1 MEKKKMFLPD
11 RPIAFNRDF
20 VSIGCGIKGALM
32 LSQAVYWAKRTTS
45 KDMSFYKTQAEWEE
59 ETGLTRHEQAGAQK
73 TLQELGFIK
82 VEKKG
87 MPAKNYYF
95 VQEEAIFEALLEI
108 GSQSSEKR
116 TTSHPKSGSQVDR
129 KADDIPYTEIT
140 TETTSMG
147 EGEGRGG
154 EREITGAM
162 VTDGIGLFRGVNPT
176 FDTLYKNNTERGA
189 MKRLLK
195 RWDIEQLRLIT
206 EKVLPKVNANR
217 YAKGKSI
224 TPLELERN
232 MGYLKAYID
241 QHKSRT
247 IKSV

>member
-1 MEKKKMFLPD
+1 MKTF
-11 RPIAFNRDF
+11 RPNVIAFYSDVARELKSINSAIFFQQICYWTERATLQDGWFYKSANDF
-20 VSIGCGIKGALM
+20 QKETTLTEKMQRISRNDLLKIGWIEAEKRMYRGSMVWHYRAKYTMALA
-32 LSQAVYWAKRTTS
+32 LNQPAQKPVGTSEPTSPKASCTTS
-45 KDMSFYKTQAEWEE
+45 PKA
-59 ETGLTRHEQAGAQK
+59 
-73 TLQELGFIK
+73 
-82 VEKKG
+82 
-87 MPAKNYYF
+87 
-95 VQEEAIFEALLEI
+95 
-108 GSQSSEKR
+108 SS
-116 TTSHPKSGSQVDR
+116 S
-129 KADDIPYTEIT
+129 ITEIT

-147 EGEGRGG
+147 EGEGREE
-154 EREITGAM
+154 EREITGSM
-162 VTDGIGLFRGVNPT
+162 VNEGIGLFRGVNPT

-195 RWDIEQLRLIT
+195 RWNMNQLRLIT

-241 QHKSRT
+241 QHNSRT